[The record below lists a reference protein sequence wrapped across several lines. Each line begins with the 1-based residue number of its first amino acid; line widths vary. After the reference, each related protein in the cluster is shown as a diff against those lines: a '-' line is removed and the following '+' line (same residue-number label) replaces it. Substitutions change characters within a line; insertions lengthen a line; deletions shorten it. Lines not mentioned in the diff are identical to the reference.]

1 MQVVRVP
8 VDGPVPDPRRG
19 HSDAFEVRL
28 AEPDGRTAEEWL
40 RAGLEEA
47 PAVVRRIVLFAQ
59 RRVLGL
65 QLGVPGAPDR
75 VLGWPVVSAT
85 PEEARLEAVGPLVA
99 ATIVSRRVDD
109 RSTRLTTSIRYQRAV
124 GRIAWTVVGPVHR
137 AVARLLLARA
147 ARRPAPVR

>member
-1 MQVVRVP
+1 VQVVRVP
-8 VDGPVPDPRRG
+8 LDGPVPDPRCG
-19 HSDAFEVRL
+19 YTDAFEVRL
-28 AEPDGRTAEEWL
+28 AEPDGRTAEAWL

-47 PAVVRRIVLFAQ
+47 PAVVRWIVLVAQ
-59 RRVLGL
+59 QRVLGL
-65 QLGVPGAPDR
+65 RLDPGSPDR

-99 ATIVSRRVDD
+99 ATIVGRRVDD

-124 GRIAWTVVGPVHR
+124 GRIAWTVVAPVHR